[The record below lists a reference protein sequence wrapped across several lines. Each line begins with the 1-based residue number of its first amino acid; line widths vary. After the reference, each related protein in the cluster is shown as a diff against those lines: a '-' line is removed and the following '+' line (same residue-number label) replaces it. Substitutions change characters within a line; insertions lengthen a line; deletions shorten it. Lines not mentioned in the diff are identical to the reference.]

1 MTSLKRSISDINL
14 DKNLSRSSSDILT
27 TVIREES
34 TERSN
39 VYSEQMVLTLTSTV
53 YTTGFG
59 DDSKINIKAI
69 LHKEARKW
77 KDKDVEKVWNNVK
90 RFIISMGIRDF
101 K

>member
-14 DKNLSRSSSDILT
+14 HKNLSRSSSDILT

-39 VYSEQMVLTLTSTV
+39 VYREQMVLTLTSTV

-59 DDSKINIKAI
+59 DQKLILKQSYIKKQENEKTKVLKI
-69 LHKEARKW
+69 
-77 KDKDVEKVWNNVK
+77 
-90 RFIISMGIRDF
+90 M
-101 K
+101 